1 MIFKRRDK
9 LTLLQKIKLFF
20 KPTKGWQRSVGY
32 VNLRMRRIPDTPH
45 RIALGVAIGIFMC
58 FSPLFGI
65 HIALAV
71 ALAFAFRAN
80 FVSAVAATFLV
91 TPITLPFIV
100 AGCLKLG
107 RRLMGIGESEGDIKA
122 VMDSFWYAGDA
133 IWKIVKSWFGFG
145 EADYTGL
152 TDFFA
157 DIFVPYLVGGTILG
171 LVLGAASYFA
181 TKPAIAAYKH
191 ARYRKMRERR
201 EKRRDAL
208 KSVADSPAQTD

>member
-9 LTLLQKIKLFF
+9 LTLLQKVKLFF
-20 KPTKGWQRSVGY
+20 RPTKGWQRSVGY
-32 VNLRMRRIPDTPH
+32 ISLRMRRIPDTPH

-65 HIALAV
+65 HIALSIAV
-71 ALAFAFRAN
+71 AFALRAN

-91 TPITLPFIV
+91 TPITLPFI
-100 AGCLKLG
+100 AAACLKLG
-107 RRLMGIGESEGDIKA
+107 RYIMGIGESSGDIKA

-157 DIFVPYLVGGTILG
+157 DIFIPYLVGGTILG
-171 LVLGAASYFA
+171 LVLGVASYFA
-181 TKPAIAAYKH
+181 AKPAISAFKQ
-191 ARYRKMRERR
+191 ARLRKMRERR
-201 EKRRDAL
+201 EKRRNSL
-208 KSVADSPAQTD
+208 KSVADSAEQTD